1 MLRPLTSWSLVL
13 SLAVSI
19 AASEEPSSQES
30 QDTQPQETVVVPLPL
45 SPLATAGPVP
55 LPINPPTAE
64 EIEAAIS
71 RGVRFLLDD
80 QNENG
85 SWGSATRTKGLNIYA
100 PIPGAHHAFRAG
112 TTGLAVMA
120 LAEYAESGIEAHQA
134 DVLRSLDRADVWL
147 RENLPQLR
155 RANTDALYNV
165 WGHAYGIQALVRLH
179 NRSDV
184 SNEDRGSYQRLIAE
198 QIDLLA
204 RYETVNGGW
213 GYYDFEAHTQ
223 RPSGSPTSFTTA
235 TVLIALDEARDAAD
249 VEVPER
255 LVERAITSI
264 RRQQKPDFSYA
275 YGEYLRMMP
284 MHPVN
289 RPGGSLGRSQAC
301 NLALRRWGSERV
313 TDEVLKTWL
322 NRLLARNGWLSIGR
336 KRPVPHE
343 SHFAVAGYFY
353 YYGHLYAA
361 MCVEELSQP
370 ERPFFQGYLAHIL
383 LPLQEADGS
392 WWDYPLYDYH
402 QPYGTSMAVLS
413 LLRCRPE
420 TTP

>member
-1 MLRPLTSWSLVL
+1 MRCPAICLSVLMLAAFAAVGEETST
-13 SLAVSI
+13 
-19 AASEEPSSQES
+19 EE
-30 QDTQPQETVVVPLPL
+30 QETAVVPLPL
-45 SPLATAGPVP
+45 SPLATTGPVP
-55 LPINPPTAE
+55 LPIAPPTAE

-71 RGVRFLLDD
+71 RGVRFLLED

-85 SWGSATRTKGLNIYA
+85 SWGSPTQTKGLNIYA
-100 PIPGAHHAFRAG
+100 PVPGAHHAFRAG
-112 TTGLAVMA
+112 TTGLAIMA
-120 LAEYAESGIEAHQA
+120 LAEYVESGLSAHRA
-134 DVLRSLDRADVWL
+134 DVLQSLDRAEAWL
-147 RENLPQLR
+147 LENLPHLR
-155 RANTDALYNV
+155 RANQDALYNV

-179 NRSDV
+179 
-184 SNEDRGSYQRLIAE
+184 DRADASEADRATYKRLIE
-198 QIDLLA
+198 QQIDLLS

-235 TVLIALDEARDAAD
+235 TVLIAFDEARELA
-249 VEVPER
+249 EIPER
-255 LVERAITSI
+255 LVDRAVTSI
-264 RRQQKPDFSYA
+264 RRQQKPDFTYA
-275 YGEYLRMMP
+275 YGEYLRMVP

-289 RPGGSLGRSQAC
+289 RPGGSLGRSQVC
-301 NLALRRWGSERV
+301 NLALRRWGSERI
-313 TDEVLKTWL
+313 TDEVLQTWL

-361 MCVEELSQP
+361 MCIEELSQP
-370 ERPFFQGYLAHIL
+370 ERPFFQDYLAHIL

-392 WWDYPLYDYH
+392 WWDYPLYAYH
-402 QPYGTSMAVLS
+402 QPYGTSMAVMS

-420 TTP
+420 DPAEEK